1 MIRTYNKTRRNLT
14 RPYFYLPMKETKMT
28 NKRTNI
34 TVKDSEL
41 WAWAFGRAKQ
51 LNYKSVSDYLFDLIK
66 KDKEKQQKS

>member
-1 MIRTYNKTRRNLT
+1 M
-14 RPYFYLPMKETKMT
+14 

-51 LNYKSVSDYLFDLIK
+51 LNHKSVSEYVFNLIK
-66 KDKEKQQKS
+66 KDKEEGKTNKNYP

>member
-1 MIRTYNKTRRNLT
+1 
-14 RPYFYLPMKETKMT
+14 MT

-51 LNYKSVSDYLFDLIK
+51 QGYRNVSEYLFALIE
-66 KDKEKQQKS
+66 KDKVENKTE

>member
-1 MIRTYNKTRRNLT
+1 MA
-14 RPYFYLPMKETKMT
+14 

-51 LNYKSVSDYLFDLIK
+51 QNFKSVSDYVFSLIEHDK
-66 KDKEKQQKS
+66 KASA